1 MTHFDRHWGASPAGP
16 PKRPGFTLLELV
28 VSASIAAILFVVMTS
43 AILLGSRAIPD
54 PQSPSLSSIR
64 ASQIANQLATEL
76 ETALF
81 ITERSSTVLAFTV
94 PDRNGDGIP
103 ERIRYA
109 WSGTPGDPL
118 TRQYNGGA
126 AVTVADHVDLFS
138 LTPTYQ
144 SVTETYPGVGVED
157 AADSL
162 LVDYNTGSG
171 LANFN
176 IASNNWT
183 GQYFSATLPA
193 GATAWR
199 PTRVKFMARKNSVPG
214 VTLMQLRPV
223 DVNLKPTATVLVQN
237 TLSDSSLGATYA
249 WYEFAFGQA
258 DRIAPTGA
266 IALVLQWQSGANSA
280 TVQLNTGVGQ
290 LISTNSGAAWTYQS
304 AVSLQAQ
311 LYAKL
316 TRSGPSQYATSK
328 YLLAMTIALRVGGS
342 GNPTI
347 QTMAQALNH
356 PELLSGLWELKFD
369 RSPTGVD
376 VNGDGVFDWAV
387 HGGGN
392 LDPNSMSG
400 GVWTTSAIQLDTA
413 PGCDFANLTVVDVR
427 FRNTTAGGSGAGFSM
442 NAARSG
448 STCAPVLAYARLQA
462 DGTQT
467 LTVYRKTSDA
477 ASEVLMRIPNLSSQF
492 VDLHLIIDPV
502 AASVGITVNNVQYG
516 TFGYARFSSS
526 DSSRVASIFASGS
539 TGQFQY
545 VRVRVMEPP

>member
-1 MTHFDRHWGASPAGP
+1 MTHFDRHWGASPAGA

-64 ASQIANQLATEL
+64 ASQIVNQLATEL
-76 ETALF
+76 ETALY
-81 ITERSSTVLAFTV
+81 IMERSPTVLAFTV

-126 AVTVADHVDLFS
+126 ALSLADHVDLFS
-138 LTPTYQ
+138 LTPSFQ
-144 SVTETYPGVGVED
+144 SVTETYPGLGVED

-162 LVDYNTGSG
+162 LIDYNTGSG

-183 GQYFSATLPA
+183 GQYFSAALPA

-199 PTRVKFMARKNSVPG
+199 PTRVKFMTRKNLIPG
-214 VTLMQLRPV
+214 VTLVQLRPV
-223 DVNLKPTATVLVQN
+223 DVNLKPTGTVLEQYTMVD
-237 TLSDSSLGATYA
+237 TLLGLTYG
-249 WYEFAFGQA
+249 WQEFAFTHI
-258 DRIAPTGA
+258 DRIAPNGA
-266 IALVLQWQSGANSA
+266 IALVLQWQSGIYPA
-280 TVQLNTGVGQ
+280 TVQLNTGVAQ
-290 LISTNSGAAWTYQS
+290 LTSTDSGATWAYQS
-304 AVSLQAQ
+304 GKSLQSQ

-316 TRSGPSQYATSK
+316 TRSGASQYAISK
-328 YLLAMTIALRVGGS
+328 YLLAMAVALRLNGS

-347 QTMAQALNH
+347 QTTAQALNH
-356 PELLSGLWELKFD
+356 PELLWGLWELKFD
-369 RSPTGVD
+369 KTPTGVD
-376 VNGDGVFDWAV
+376 VNGDGLFDWVV
-387 HGGGN
+387 HGGGSF
-392 LDPNSMSG
+392 DTASMAG
-400 GVWTTSAIQLDTA
+400 GTWTTSAAGLDTA

-427 FRNTTAGGSGAGFSM
+427 FRNTTVGGSGAGFSM

-477 ASEVLMRIPNLSSQF
+477 ASEVLMKIPNLSSQF

-502 AASVGITVNNVQYG
+502 ASSVGITVNNVQYG
-516 TFGYARFSSS
+516 TFGFTTFSSS
-526 DSSRVASIFASGS
+526 DNSRTASIFASGS
-539 TGQFQY
+539 TAQFQY